1 MRAKTADVHVR
12 LLSAFANIDDLVN
25 HDRAEAHFR
34 KGEALLVELPASESL
49 VSLYFEWANLCL
61 WEAQVRPGLE
71 AAERSVELARQL
83 NSASMVVPT
92 GTMMGAFL
100 WASGRLSEAF
110 EWLERAWQEADALDD
125 IRSAWATLNAAFDL
139 GNMGDHKE
147 AMRWFV
153 REMSRPRNAESP
165 FAESRL
171 YPAQVHAFG
180 SMGELGKVRQ
190 MMSQVSNP
198 QGFLEWAG
206 QYALTFWGGKLEEA
220 ETLYTGLIEVLRHMR
235 RAENICCFGVDAA
248 HLYRLTSRY
257 AKAEELLRE
266 GLSYSVPGGHIV
278 LEMRGRE
285 CLAHVL
291 ADMGRTDE
299 ARSELGRCREIMAAG
314 EDWRGLAGLVE
325 WSEAAIA
332 VAEKRFDDADRH
344 FASAIEIIRR
354 CSMRT
359 HEGPALCD
367 WGRELIAAGHRDR
380 AREKFDEAI
389 ELYRRV
395 GAGQPW
401 IDRVLADKQAGGL

>member
-1 MRAKTADVHVR
+1 MRDKTADVHVR

-314 EDWRGLAGLVE
+314 EDWRGLAG
-325 WSEAAIA
+325 
-332 VAEKRFDDADRH
+332 
-344 FASAIEIIRR
+344 
-354 CSMRT
+354 
-359 HEGPALCD
+359 
-367 WGRELIAAGHRDR
+367 
-380 AREKFDEAI
+380 
-389 ELYRRV
+389 
-395 GAGQPW
+395 
-401 IDRVLADKQAGGL
+401 